1 MAGTDGETAE
11 FLAADIRLQN
21 KELSVRREDWRYL
34 LTASDPAEPNPYP
47 DLYPWDVVGALVIS
61 AGAFAAA
68 IVIYCRR
75 RKKYLAEH
83 PREEKR

>member
-1 MAGTDGETAE
+1 MAKKKK
-11 FLAADIRLQN
+11 
-21 KELSVRREDWRYL
+21 KEKVRTL

-83 PREEKR
+83 PRDAKR